1 MQKEE
6 IQMAPLKQPTIK
18 WQNKENQ
25 YNPKNMNQTKFQTIK
40 TKKRQHPTASNN
52 KLYEHISTKSSR

>member
-18 WQNKENQ
+18 WQNKEIQ
-25 YNPKNMNQTKFQTIK
+25 YNPENMDQTQNFKQ
-40 TKKRQHPTASNN
+40 
-52 KLYEHISTKSSR
+52 